1 MDEKLSFI
9 DNLIIEFQSANSYL
23 ISPRINQT
31 QNPNRINH
39 LKSKEESLACRRH
52 SSSCILIREDIEL
65 NTEDVVGRVAVVGQ
79 VEETQV
85 LSGASS
91 VDSGGGRKEEDEAL
105 AGEDN
110 VFGNSHGQDEG
121 SGERENRGA
130 TQIPCCQLF

>member
-1 MDEKLSFI
+1 MI
-9 DNLIIEFQSANSYL
+9 QNSK
-23 ISPRINQT
+23 
-31 QNPNRINH
+31 PNRINH
-39 LKSKEESLACRRH
+39 LKSKEESLACRRY

-91 VDSGGGRKEEDEAL
+91 VDSGGGREEEDEAV
-105 AGEDN
+105 AREDG
-110 VFGNSHGQDEG
+110 VFGRSYGDEG

-130 TQIPCCQLF
+130 VPIPCCQLF